1 MLELGTHLIVD
12 IENIG
17 NYQLLETLEG
27 IAPLMTTIVDKCKL
41 NVKKGCSH
49 QFSPVGCTMLYLL
62 AESHLSITHFQNI
75 VPVPLTYLPV
85 ILILILA

>member
-49 QFSPVGCTMLYLL
+49 HFSPVGCTMLYLL
-62 AESHLSITHFQNI
+62 AESHLSIHTFPEYRACSI
-75 VPVPLTYLPV
+75 DYLPV